1 MEPRNAFPEAPVKEP
16 IRLPAQAALIPHR
29 IKTALGSIVKQSP
42 QGTHSQA
49 VMTEFRS
56 SQWANRVDV
65 TPQLVQSPTNFT
77 FTSSGESNP
86 FEKRQGSP
94 VQTHWARQPE
104 RHDSHW
110 DTPDRDWIPA
120 FREQRPDRRRRRTLI
135 LCFDGTGDCFDD
147 DNSNVVQL
155 ISMLKKDNTNE
166 VGVLAPIA
174 LLTFLNLSQQMV
186 YYQVGSDSVECQN

>member
-1 MEPRNAFPEAPVKEP
+1 
-16 IRLPAQAALIPHR
+16 
-29 IKTALGSIVKQSP
+29 
-42 QGTHSQA
+42 
-49 VMTEFRS
+49 MTDFRS
-56 SQWANRVDV
+56 SQWANQAGV

-77 FTSSGESNP
+77 FSSSGESNSSG
-86 FEKRQGSP
+86 KRQGSP
-94 VQTHWARQPE
+94 VQTNRVRHPE

-135 LCFDGTGDCFDD
+135 LCFDGTGDSFDD

-174 LLTFLNLSQQMV
+174 LLIFLSPSQQMV